1 MAGISG
7 IDIVDKNEGLSFTDV
22 PDGLAVHNGTA
33 EAVHFLNP
41 VASAV
46 FLLCDG
52 AHDANGIAHILK
64 EEFALAQAPLED
76 VLDCLARL
84 EAEALIHKVS

>member
-1 MAGISG
+1 MSISAT
-7 IDIVDKNEGLSFTDV
+7 DIFDKNDGLSITDI
-22 PDGLAVHNGTA
+22 PDGLAVNDAAG

-52 AHDANGIAHILK
+52 VHDANGIALILK
-64 EEFALAQAPLED
+64 EEFGLEAVPIQD
-76 VLDCLARL
+76 VLNCLTEL
-84 EAEALIHKVS
+84 ETEAMIRKVS

>member
-1 MAGISG
+1 MNAT
-7 IDIVDKNEGLSFTDV
+7 DVFEKNEDFSYTDI
-22 PDGLAVHNGTA
+22 PDGLAVNDAAG

-52 AHDANGIAHILK
+52 AHDANTIAAILK
-64 EEFALAQAPLED
+64 EEFALPEPPVQD
-76 VLDCLARL
+76 VLAFLGELA
-84 EAEALIHKVS
+84 AESMIRKVS